1 MFVAVLAQAGA
12 AAGYQLFSRRL
23 SYITARRIGWH
34 EDVSQGTCSSASV
47 RYLDL
52 VRRRVSYPLA
62 AK

>member
-1 MFVAVLAQAGA
+1 MFVAVLAQASS

-34 EDVSQGTCSSASV
+34 EDVSQGACSSASV

-52 VRRRVSYPLA
+52 VHWRVSYPLV